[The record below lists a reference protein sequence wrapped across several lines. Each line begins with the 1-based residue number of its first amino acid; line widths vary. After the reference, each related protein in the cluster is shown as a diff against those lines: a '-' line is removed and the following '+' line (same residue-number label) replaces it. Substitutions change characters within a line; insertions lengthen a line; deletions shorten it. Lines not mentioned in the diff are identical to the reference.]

1 MGSFNYFDPLR
12 SDRPEIEVMFLKRKL
27 KELQDFVSSEKRKF
41 MEQFVLN
48 KALSPSN
55 ADGDFLAE
63 EADKAWVTIKKLCME
78 VQDEQH
84 QH

>member
-63 EADKAWVTIKKLCME
+63 GADKAWVTIKKLCME